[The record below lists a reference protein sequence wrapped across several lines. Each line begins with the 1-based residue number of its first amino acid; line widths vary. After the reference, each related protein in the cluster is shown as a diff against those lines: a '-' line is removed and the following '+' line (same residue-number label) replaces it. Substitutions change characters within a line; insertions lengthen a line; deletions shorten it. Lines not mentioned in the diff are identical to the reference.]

1 MKDHSLSDKIDQLD
15 IENVKNELQVLAG
28 DLLRFLNLHSELL
41 VENQDEF

>member
-1 MKDHSLSDKIDQLD
+1 MNDHSLSDRIDQLD

-28 DLLRFLNLHSELL
+28 DLLRFLTLHSELL

>member
-28 DLLRFLNLHSELL
+28 DLLRFLHLHSELL
-41 VENQDEF
+41 IENQDEF